1 MGGWRGVRNLPPEGL
16 RYLAG
21 TNSPASSQLSFPDP
35 LGLELVGFA
44 FLRSTNFFV
53 WKSFLT
59 LVKMR
64 GIQGYRCLKTS
75 LDNWSIMVKLVSGA
89 GNATGFPLSLEN
101 WQLYTFFLFF
111 FSFHQCLNHVS
122 FFLFPCWKEET
133 FFGYINISKVDV
145 LGTVLWHCNQLA
157 QESCVHNIGLSCP
170 GWLHP
175 DLLGMVPSSG

>member
-1 MGGWRGVRNLPPEGL
+1 MGRRRGVRNLPPEGL

-35 LGLELVGFA
+35 LGLELFGFA

-53 WKSFLT
+53 WKPFLV

-64 GIQGYRCLKTS
+64 GIQGYHCLKTS
-75 LDNWSIMVKLVSGA
+75 LDNWSIMVKLVSGT

-101 WQLYTFFLFF
+101 WQLYTFFFF
-111 FSFHQCLNHVS
+111 FFPVLKPCVLLSFPLLKGRN
-122 FFLFPCWKEET
+122 L
-133 FFGYINISKVDV
+133 FGYIYISKVDV
-145 LGTVLWHCNQLA
+145 LGIVLWHCSQLA
-157 QESCVHNIGLSCP
+157 QEPCVHGIGLSCP

-175 DLLGMVPSSG
+175 DLLGMVPGSG